1 MAGKAALLVVDML
14 KDGVERNQRDIGPQA
29 RAILPKLQQL
39 LEAGRAA
46 GVPVIYA
53 CDSFMPGDFLFRDGR
68 KPHSLRGTPGAAVAD
83 AVAPQPGDL
92 VMEKRR
98 MSSFFKTDLDI
109 TLRTW
114 GVETVL
120 VTGLGTHVC
129 VLLSALDAVAND
141 FYAVIVE
148 DCCAAPTAEIHQRT
162 VENYRRAM
170 TPLLQVMT
178 AGQVMEEFG
187 WLRGA

>member
-120 VTGLGTHVC
+120 VTGLATHVC

-162 VENYRRAM
+162 VENYRGAM